1 MDQFGRAFYSY
12 PLTIIL
18 TILFTAF
25 WTIVLSQ
32 HNTPLATLTC
42 VITFLFT
49 TPILWALT
57 FLKCSRNVPLRD
69 NFNLFFY
76 LENGFLI
83 SITANLGLILLMQ
96 VLNSPC
102 KAFTFIRV
110 ISCSPFAKCDGLA
123 ESVPLLL
130 FLSPLFCAMTLP
142 TVSSKILI
150 PANLWAHSVI
160 LTAMNIIEGYLSLP
174 FVIMATFI
182 FASLQLI
189 HSFTQL
195 KLYINFV
202 SIRESEERRYQETLQ
217 KADDIRQLIGKIAHD
232 IRTPVVAIDY
242 GLQSLTPSMDKLAN
256 AISLLHHNTE
266 LSASADAPWQNLQCE
281 FNSCTTALEG
291 LQQSHLHL
299 MMIIDRCMDYH
310 KLSHGLP
317 LIPKY
322 APTSLS
328 LVIETVLNH
337 ARKTLDNMLVK
348 VERADVLGYIVTD
361 PGWLQDNLLCLISNA
376 IRFSSPRSPVLIRII
391 RGSPEPEQP
400 MDTSTCSDKDEQD
413 RPNRAMMEICP
424 GDPNVPSLSS
434 TFTSVST
441 SDISSSLLPIPQQQ
455 QNQTQSQ
462 DHTKEEVQLNLPLIN
477 QPYIAEKQK
486 HDQEEETNARKD
498 VADQIEQQTKTI
510 TSPIKIESNSN
521 SQPALRTI
529 RFEVEDFGLG
539 ISDLLLPTL
548 FLPPEGPAP
557 SQHNAHDRDALHQQ
571 ESNKSNNYNDYP
583 PNSQHQEILPHE
595 DQRGNVGG
603 AGLGLYCLAERV
615 KALQGDF
622 GVIRKDKPSQFPHV
636 IQLQDLHKQP
646 LREER
651 EQGEGGEIKEE
662 DQQQEETK
670 TLEQTSAG
678 VHHHPASSHPS
689 SNDAK
694 GCIFWFSLPLNR
706 KSIADLESDSSLIR
720 RSMDSVHLSSPGSF
734 DLGDGITAHEVNV
747 EEESE
752 QGSSIDKQDET
763 ARDSFMAASPTQ
775 RHQQR
780 EDTDTFQTRLFRPDS
795 EVSFSS
801 DRRSASPPSL
811 SHGKPSSSWR
821 SNSFENT
828 ILSPKANQ
836 EDDQQ
841 PPAKIPTA
849 SAHLPTRAPSAL
861 ATTPRI
867 PSLRAPAVGSN
878 ASSNSFINTRM
889 DQAVI
894 HLLNDLH
901 LRVMIL
907 DDSPLI
913 LKMLKMMFL
922 SKGHEVV
929 TTTNGIE
936 ALAILK
942 QSFEMQVQSERRV
955 TANTDHITMQDSYAS
970 GADHFLQK
978 PFNLDTFY
986 AVLLKHRKFTIN

>member
-1 MDQFGRAFYSY
+1 
-12 PLTIIL
+12 
-18 TILFTAF
+18 
-25 WTIVLSQ
+25 
-32 HNTPLATLTC
+32 
-42 VITFLFT
+42 
-49 TPILWALT
+49 
-57 FLKCSRNVPLRD
+57 
-69 NFNLFFY
+69 
-76 LENGFLI
+76 
-83 SITANLGLILLMQ
+83 
-96 VLNSPC
+96 
-102 KAFTFIRV
+102 
-110 ISCSPFAKCDGLA
+110 
-123 ESVPLLL
+123 
-130 FLSPLFCAMTLP
+130 MTLP

-583 PNSQHQEILPHE
+583 PNNQHQETLPRV

-867 PSLRAPAVGSN
+867 PSLRAPSAVGSN

-955 TANTDHITMQDSYAS
+955 TQEVTKKEEEGVKTEEKKNVREEEKNQKAGFDAIFVDIQMPIMDGLQFMKEYHKMAEAIMKKDRERKGQEGQEEKEREERSLPLVVAMSANTDHITMQDSYAS

>member
-1 MDQFGRAFYSY
+1 
-12 PLTIIL
+12 
-18 TILFTAF
+18 
-25 WTIVLSQ
+25 
-32 HNTPLATLTC
+32 
-42 VITFLFT
+42 
-49 TPILWALT
+49 
-57 FLKCSRNVPLRD
+57 
-69 NFNLFFY
+69 
-76 LENGFLI
+76 
-83 SITANLGLILLMQ
+83 
-96 VLNSPC
+96 
-102 KAFTFIRV
+102 
-110 ISCSPFAKCDGLA
+110 
-123 ESVPLLL
+123 
-130 FLSPLFCAMTLP
+130 
-142 TVSSKILI
+142 
-150 PANLWAHSVI
+150 
-160 LTAMNIIEGYLSLP
+160 
-174 FVIMATFI
+174 
-182 FASLQLI
+182 
-189 HSFTQL
+189 
-195 KLYINFV
+195 
-202 SIRESEERRYQETLQ
+202 
-217 KADDIRQLIGKIAHD
+217 
-232 IRTPVVAIDY
+232 
-242 GLQSLTPSMDKLAN
+242 
-256 AISLLHHNTE
+256 
-266 LSASADAPWQNLQCE
+266 
-281 FNSCTTALEG
+281 
-291 LQQSHLHL
+291 

-310 KLSHGLP
+310 KISHGLP

-328 LVIETVLNH
+328 LILEIVLDH

-391 RGSPEPEQP
+391 KEVSSPPVIAQQMPRKEIIMVDRESCPLLQEKIFNRDLTKSKLDEQNDKSNNESNSISRDIEEGHDTCPPEPILPPPLDNNQQQP
-400 MDTSTCSDKDEQD
+400 SSF
-413 RPNRAMMEICP
+413 N
-424 GDPNVPSLSS
+424 SLA
-434 TFTSVST
+434 
-441 SDISSSLLPIPQQQ
+441 ISSSGAY
-455 QNQTQSQ
+455 SQ
-462 DHTKEEVQLNLPLIN
+462 G
-477 QPYIAEKQK
+477 A
-486 HDQEEETNARKD
+486 EETGP
-498 VADQIEQQTKTI
+498 Q
-510 TSPIKIESNSN
+510 IESNSN

-622 GVIRKDKPSQFPHV
+622 GVIRKDKPSQFPHI

-646 LREER
+646 LNEER
-651 EQGEGGEIKEE
+651 EQREGGEIKEGE

-670 TLEQTSAG
+670 TLEQAPNSA
-678 VHHHPASSHPS
+678 HHHPVSSRPS

-706 KSIADLESDSSLIR
+706 KLGPDLERDSSLIK
-720 RSMDSVHLSSPGSF
+720 RSTDSVHLSSPGSF
-734 DLGDGITAHEVNV
+734 LGHTSFDLGDEITVHEIND

-752 QGSSIDKQDET
+752 QSNSTDKQQAPQQQT
-763 ARDSFMAASPTQ
+763 DSFMAASSGQ
-775 RHQQR
+775 RYQQR
-780 EDTDTFQTRLFRPDS
+780 EYADPLQTRLFRPDS
-795 EVSFSS
+795 KVSFLS
-801 DRRSASPPSL
+801 DRLSVSSQALSL
-811 SHGKPSSSWR
+811 GKASSSSR
-821 SNSFENT
+821 SDSVENT
-828 ILSPKANQ
+828 IISSRANR
-836 EDDQQ
+836 EDAQL
-841 PPAKIPTA
+841 PPLKIPTA
-849 SAHLPTRAPSAL
+849 SAQSQSQSQESVNSKRPARAPSAL

-867 PSLRAPAVGSN
+867 PSLRAPSAIGSN
-878 ASSNSFINTRM
+878 ASSNSFIDTRM

-894 HLLNDLH
+894 HLLNNLH

-942 QSFEMQVQSERRV
+942 QSFEMQVQNERKVTQEVTKKEEEEKIEQKDNVREEEKNQKAGFDAIFVDIQMPIMDGLQFMREYHKMAEAIMKKDRERKGQEGQEEKEREQPHSELQFTRETIAPEKTTQRRDRREEKKYV
-955 TANTDHITMQDSYAS
+955 HPEQQTSTSHHGDDVGEKEEDRQAAREQKASDRSLPLVVAMSANTDHITMQDSYAA

-986 AVLLKHRKFTIN
+986 AVFLKHRKKSPLNGRKE